1 MIGFRRNGA
10 DGSTA
15 RRAVGGAAVVG
26 TLLAGALTAIAVDTA
41 RATQPAGVAAAPA
54 AGSARQVRDVSANL
68 FEWNWPSVAREC
80 TRVLGPAGYG
90 SVQVAPPQ
98 DSVRR
103 TALGNGSDTVL
114 HPWWEVYQPVTY
126 ALNSRMGTERQFR
139 DMVRTCRKAGVK
151 VIVDTVINHMTGQGN
166 ISYGGVSYSKYSYRG
181 LYNPSDFH
189 AYPQDCPIPPAAGS
203 GSRAGDI
210 TDFNDYRQVFRCE
223 LVSLS
228 DLRTETTK
236 VRRQL
241 AAYMNKLL
249 AYGVSGFRVD
259 AAKHI
264 GQTDLAAILALLN
277 RTVDGTKADVYLEVV
292 PGGPGR
298 LSPWAFQS
306 VGDLLGFDYAAQIR
320 DSFKSY
326 NSPPND
332 GNIGNLKIFGR
343 DSGLLPSHKEMVFVQ
358 NHDTDRNGSTLS
370 YKDPNNVL
378 ANMFMLAWPH
388 GTPQVYDG
396 FAWKA
401 PEDSPPADD
410 YGRITNTNCSNGQW
424 ICTARNRGVVGMVGF
439 HNYVGNAPVRNW
451 YDDGVNLVAF
461 SRGDRGFF
469 SANNTGAAKTVT
481 VRTGLAAGRYCD
493 VVHGARRANG
503 TCTGP
508 TVTVNRDGR
517 ARITVGAYDAV
528 AFTARD
534 RVA

>member
-1 MIGFRRNGA
+1 M
-10 DGSTA
+10 
-15 RRAVGGAAVVG
+15 
-26 TLLAGALTAIAVDTA
+26 AGALFAGGFAAVASDTA
-41 RATQPAGVAAAPA
+41 QATEPAGVPA
-54 AGSARQVRDVSANL
+54 ALAGGGGGGRQVRDVSANL

-98 DSVRR
+98 DSLRR

-114 HPWWEVYQPVTY
+114 HPWWEVYQPVSY
-126 ALNSRMGTERQFR
+126 ALNSRMGTEKQFR

-151 VIVDTVINHMTGQGN
+151 VIVDTVINHMTGQGSV
-166 ISYGGVSYSKYSYRG
+166 SYGGVTYSKYSYRG
-181 LYNPSDFH
+181 LYGPSDFH
-189 AYPQDCPIPPAAGS
+189 AYPADCPIPPAAGS

-228 DLRTETTK
+228 DLRTDTTK

-241 AAYMNKLL
+241 AGYMNKLL

-264 GQTDLAAILALLN
+264 GQADLAAIEALLH
-277 RTVDGTKADVYLEVV
+277 RTVDGTKPYIALEVV
-292 PGGPGR
+292 PGSPGR
-298 LSPWAFQS
+298 LTPWAFQS
-306 VGDLLGFDYAAQIR
+306 VGNLLGFDYASQIQAA
-320 DSFKSY
+320 FKSY
-326 NSPPND
+326 NNPPND
-332 GNIGNLKIFGR
+332 GNIGDLKVFGSE
-343 DSGLLPSHKEMVFVQ
+343 SGLLPSNKELVFVQ
-358 NHDTDRNGSTLS
+358 NHDTDRNASTLT

-388 GTPQVYDG
+388 GTPQVYST
-396 FAWKA
+396 FAWKDSA
-401 PEDSPPADD
+401 DSPPSDS

-424 ICTARNRGVVGMVGF
+424 ACVDRHRGVVGMVGF
-439 HNYVGNAPVRNW
+439 HNYVGAAPVRNW
-451 YDDGVNLVAF
+451 YDDGVNLIAF

-481 VRTGLAAGRYCD
+481 VRTTLAAGRYCD

-508 TVTVNRDGR
+508 TVTVNGKGNVT
-517 ARITVGAYDAV
+517 ITVGAYGAV

-534 RVA
+534 RIA